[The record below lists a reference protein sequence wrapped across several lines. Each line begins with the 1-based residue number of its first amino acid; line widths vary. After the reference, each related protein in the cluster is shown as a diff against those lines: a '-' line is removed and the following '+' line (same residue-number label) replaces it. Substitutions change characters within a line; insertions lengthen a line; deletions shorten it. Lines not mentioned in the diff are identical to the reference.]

1 MKTALVL
8 SVAVLANSLGSVC
21 LSKGMKD
28 FGAQEALGAV
38 WLPKAALH
46 VVSDPWMILGIALL
60 LVFLASYMAA
70 LSWSDLSFVFPAT
83 APAYIL
89 TALFSKLFLN
99 EMISPTRWLGTLLIV
114 MGTGLV
120 TRTYSASP
128 APVGSHDTAALAE
141 DLAKHSAEP
150 E

>member
-28 FGAQEALGAV
+28 FGAQEALGAA

-70 LSWSDLSFVFPAT
+70 LSWSDLSFVLPAT
-83 APAYIL
+83 APAYVL
-89 TALFSKLFLN
+89 TALLSQLFLN
-99 EMISPTRWLGTLLIV
+99 EMISPARWLGTLLIV

-120 TRTYSASP
+120 TRTYSART
-128 APVGSHDTAALAE
+128 VAAAAKAE
-141 DLAKHSAEP
+141 EP
-150 E
+150 F

>member
-28 FGAQEALGAV
+28 FGAQEALGAA

-70 LSWSDLSFVFPAT
+70 LSWSDLSFVLPAT
-83 APAYIL
+83 APAYVL
-89 TALFSKLFLN
+89 TALLSHLFLN
-99 EMISPTRWLGTLLIV
+99 EIISPARWLGTLFIV

-120 TRTYSASP
+120 ART
-128 APVGSHDTAALAE
+128 
-141 DLAKHSAEP
+141 HSARTVAAAAKAEEP
-150 E
+150 F